1 MLFRSDDD
9 NLRAGGVTNPNGT
22 ASFAIV
28 NWGEAKKVTLVVRQ
42 PLDKPLRVYEYDS
55 ERPPLNPFNDLQ
67 PMKGT
72 VSAVK
77 GEVVVSVPARSLTFL
92 TTDYVDRQPSAITQV
107 KIAGGRLSW
116 APCADPEHVYYRVFK
131 DGRQIASTVATSLNL
146 GGSQFTATVFS
157 VKSVDK
163 WGNIR

>member
-1 MLFRSDDD
+1 VDCSSWKTRVD
-9 NLRAGGVTNPNGT
+9 GT
-22 ASFAIV
+22 PAFH
-28 NWGEAKKVTLVVRQ
+28 Q
-42 PLDKPLRVYEYDS
+42 PLRRYVYEAAHVPYS
-55 ERPPLNPFNDLQ
+55 PFNDLQ
-67 PMKGT
+67 PMSGT
-72 VSAVK
+72 VTAKDGVIN
-77 GEVVVSVPARSLTFL
+77 VSLPAKSMTFL
-92 TTDYVDRQPSAITQV
+92 TTDYVDRQPSAITQI

-116 APCADPEHVYYRVFK
+116 APCEDPEHVYYRVFK

>member
-1 MLFRSDDD
+1 M
-9 NLRAGGVTNPNGT
+9 
-22 ASFAIV
+22 
-28 NWGEAKKVTLVVRQ
+28 
-42 PLDKPLRVYEYDS
+42 
-55 ERPPLNPFNDLQ
+55 
-67 PMKGT
+67 
-72 VSAVK
+72 K
-77 GEVVVSVPARSLTFL
+77 GEVTVSVPARSLTFL

-107 KIAGGRLSW
+107 RIVNGRLTW
-116 APCADPEHVYYRVFK
+116 APCEDPEHVYYRVYK